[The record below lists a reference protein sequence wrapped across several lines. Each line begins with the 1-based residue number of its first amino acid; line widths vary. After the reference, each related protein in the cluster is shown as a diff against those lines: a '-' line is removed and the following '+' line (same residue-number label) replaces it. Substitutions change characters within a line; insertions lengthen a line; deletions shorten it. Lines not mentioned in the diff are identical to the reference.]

1 MASPQMREHDRR
13 SNRGRFLS
21 IREYPSPMAALV
33 TIAATVL
40 WVTILTGISW
50 AQPATDGLRDD
61 QVPIIMPLVGRT
73 LEQVVAQLGRPYEV
87 FPLRE
92 TGGKLLMFENER
104 HDHFI
109 IETDGMGIVVD
120 AYVKHPDGR

>member
-1 MASPQMREHDRR
+1 
-13 SNRGRFLS
+13 
-21 IREYPSPMAALV
+21 MAALV
-33 TIAATVL
+33 TIAAASL
-40 WVTILTGISW
+40 WVIILTGISW
-50 AQPATDGLRDD
+50 AQPTIESLRDD

-73 LEQVVAQLGRPYEV
+73 LDQVVAQLGHPYEV

-92 TGGKLLMFENER
+92 TGGKLLMFENAR

>member
-1 MASPQMREHDRR
+1 MRK
-13 SNRGRFLS
+13 
-21 IREYPSPMAALV
+21 YPSATATLNA
-33 TIAATVL
+33 TIAAVAMG
-40 WVTILTGISW
+40 TIVLTGIAW
-50 AQPATDGLRDD
+50 AQLDTYGLRDD

-92 TGGKLLMFENER
+92 TGGKLLMFENGR

-109 IETDGMGIVVD
+109 IETDGTGIVVE
-120 AYVKHPDGR
+120 AYVKHPDDR

>member
-1 MASPQMREHDRR
+1 MVGTQSG
-13 SNRGRFLS
+13 GRFLS

-33 TIAATVL
+33 SIAAAAL
-40 WVTILTGISW
+40 WITILTGVSW

-73 LEQVVAQLGRPYEV
+73 LEQVVAQLGHPYEV

-92 TGGKLLMFENER
+92 TGGKLMMFENAR
-104 HDHFI
+104 HDHFV
-109 IETDGMGIVVD
+109 IETDGTGIVVD
-120 AYVKHPDGR
+120 AYVKHPVPR